1 MSGGCVTYCIITALF
16 TLFTLFVTTE
26 TEVIVSSFPECLLDS
41 AKMFYVVCTDNN
53 SFFCLFLLLHGGSF
67 LFVIYMLWYPV
78 PAVFYRP
85 MSAILK
91 ALHCLIDSIT

>member
-16 TLFTLFVTTE
+16 TLFTLFDTTE

-41 AKMFYVVCTDNN
+41 TKMFYVVCTDNN
-53 SFFCLFLLLHGGSF
+53 SFFCLFLLLHGGSI

-91 ALHCLIDSIT
+91 SLHCLIDSIT